1 MEYAFIILL
10 RICTLEGCT
19 EPFTDQVLY
28 KSKEVCLNEAFTKS
42 ILVSEE
48 LINNK
53 SFDGIGYRIEYTC
66 NKIVSTNT

>member
-1 MEYAFIILL
+1 MEYVFIILL
-10 RICTLEGCT
+10 KICTVNGCT

-42 ILVSEE
+42 ILVSEK

-53 SFDGIGYRIEYTC
+53 SFDGIAYRIEYTC
-66 NKIVSTNT
+66 DKIISNNT

>member
-53 SFDGIGYRIEYTC
+53 SFDGIAYRIEYTC
-66 NKIVSTNT
+66 NKIVSNNT